1 MRIVL
6 SLEPGGTLLFFDHP
20 YNIMAQI
27 ILNNLNDKLGELIR
41 VRQYDVCVLYEAR
54 TFLNDKLPT
63 PTFSIKLLTKT
74 VATPVLL
81 PIVEKNLFPD
91 VILRFGM
98 QRELA
103 YELNKIKKMTSET
116 KLAKKLEF
124 VKSIKTMPIAI
135 NQRDA
140 NDQHYEVL
148 LLQ

>member
-1 MRIVL
+1 MI
-6 SLEPGGTLLFFDHP
+6 
-20 YNIMAQI
+20 YN
-27 ILNNLNDKLGELIR
+27 
-41 VRQYDVCVLYEAR
+41 
-54 TFLNDKLPT
+54 T
-63 PTFSIKLLTKT
+63 TFSIKLLTKT

-148 LLQ
+148 LL

>member
-1 MRIVL
+1 M
-6 SLEPGGTLLFFDHP
+6 
-20 YNIMAQI
+20 
-27 ILNNLNDKLGELIR
+27 
-41 VRQYDVCVLYEAR
+41 
-54 TFLNDKLPT
+54 
-63 PTFSIKLLTKT
+63 
-74 VATPVLL
+74 LL

-140 NDQHYEVL
+140 NDQHYEVVIIAL
-148 LLQ
+148 LEYLE